1 MDVPQENQSNV
12 IADDEYIKKQ
22 LKEIDLKISEIE
34 QSVSRMLDEE
44 SKLLSLRSRRHSGGI
59 KEIIDQSREDQ
70 RRLQELRNSIEIEN
84 APLPE
89 LRARRNEY
97 LKQFNQLRRHKVKE
111 KLRTI
116 SKRIEETQ
124 GTLLSLRS
132 AIEEVEDMVEDRDLS
147 ERYDLPGIPSD
158 PLKTF

>member
-1 MDVPQENQSNV
+1 MDVLQENQDNV

-22 LKEIDLKISEIE
+22 LKEIDLKIAEIE
-34 QSVSRMLDEE
+34 QSVSKLLDEE
-44 SKLLSLRSRRHSGGI
+44 SRLLSQRSRTHSGGI
-59 KEIIDQSREDQ
+59 KDIIEKSREDQ
-70 RRLQELRNSIEIEN
+70 RRLQQLRDSIEIEN

-97 LKQFNQLRRHKVKE
+97 IKQYNQLKRHRVKE

-124 GTLLSLRS
+124 ETLVSLKGT
-132 AIEEVEDMVEDRDLS
+132 IEEVEDMVEDRNGVDRFDLT
-147 ERYDLPGIPSD
+147 GVSD
-158 PLKTF
+158 P